1 MEVQR
6 RVGGVEDKWG
16 RGAERQLQVLRS
28 GKMEK

>member
-1 MEVQR
+1 MEFER

-16 RGAERQLQVLRS
+16 RGAERQLQVLTS